1 MDDVPFAA
9 NLLGV
14 PIAVDPGKHEFTTRA
29 PGGPLI
35 GQVIELEPGERRAV
49 TLNVRSV
56 SDNDSDLPPPSI
68 EDPVEDDS
76 GHSGWFYV
84 AGGIGIVGAATGAVA
99 GAILLDKR
107 RTIMKECHDT
117 DATPQIECT
126 PKGKAAAD
134 SAQDVF
140 APVTQIALGVGAA
153 GLAVAAV
160 LWFTEGSSA
169 PRDEAR
175 VRPTFRQ
182 IRNGGEFVLQGQ
194 F

>member
-1 MDDVPFAA
+1 
-9 NLLGV
+9 
-14 PIAVDPGKHEFTTRA
+14 
-29 PGGPLI
+29 
-35 GQVIELEPGERRAV
+35 LEPGERRAV
-49 TLNVRSV
+49 TLNVRGAA
-56 SDNDSDLPPPSI
+56 DADADLPPPSI
-68 EDPVEDDS
+68 DDPVDEG

-107 RTIMKECHDT
+107 RTILKECDDT

-134 SAQDVF
+134 SAQNVF

-160 LWFTEGSSA
+160 LWFTEGSRA
-169 PRDEAR
+169 KNEAAH

-182 IRNGGEFVLQGQ
+182 IRNGGEFVVQGQ